1 MRSCRCYLCRRPDLS
16 KYPQICISTVS
27 NWLKNCQIEEQ
38 QSAITNRKNSWKS
51 KKAGKNRGPVH
62 ESRYI
67 RIYCVALGTEKI
79 ITTQFYI
86 LHSSQLFIEF
96 TSEQTVAVMSLIG
109 RRTALSLRRQRRH
122 SRISISTSS
131 ILDSIKQNK
140 PQTSLLDDKVDI
152 AIIGGGIAG
161 TSLAYHLAKQSNK
174 KVSLG

>member
-1 MRSCRCYLCRRPDLS
+1 M
-16 KYPQICISTVS
+16 
-27 NWLKNCQIEEQ
+27 
-38 QSAITNRKNSWKS
+38 
-51 KKAGKNRGPVH
+51 
-62 ESRYI
+62 
-67 RIYCVALGTEKI
+67 GTEKI

-131 ILDSIKQNK
+131 ILDSIKQDK

-174 KVSLG
+174 KVSLSTIEFVICPHLLNLCGLEMK

>member
-1 MRSCRCYLCRRPDLS
+1 M
-16 KYPQICISTVS
+16 
-27 NWLKNCQIEEQ
+27 
-38 QSAITNRKNSWKS
+38 
-51 KKAGKNRGPVH
+51 
-62 ESRYI
+62 
-67 RIYCVALGTEKI
+67 GTEKT

-96 TSEQTVAVMSLIG
+96 TSEQTVAAMSLIG

-131 ILDSIKQNK
+131 ILDSIKQDK

-174 KVSLG
+174 KVSLSTIEFVICAVLKWKNEKCVFLSDQLSYFPVHWPKVGGCSTQIHLHQTKHFDARCAKYFI

>member
-1 MRSCRCYLCRRPDLS
+1 M
-16 KYPQICISTVS
+16 
-27 NWLKNCQIEEQ
+27 
-38 QSAITNRKNSWKS
+38 
-51 KKAGKNRGPVH
+51 
-62 ESRYI
+62 
-67 RIYCVALGTEKI
+67 GTEKI

-86 LHSSQLFIEF
+86 LHSIQLFIEF

-131 ILDSIKQNK
+131 ILDSIKQDK

>member
-1 MRSCRCYLCRRPDLS
+1 M
-16 KYPQICISTVS
+16 
-27 NWLKNCQIEEQ
+27 
-38 QSAITNRKNSWKS
+38 
-51 KKAGKNRGPVH
+51 
-62 ESRYI
+62 
-67 RIYCVALGTEKI
+67 GTEKI

-131 ILDSIKQNK
+131 ILDSIKQDK
-140 PQTSLLDDKVDI
+140 PLLDDKVDI

-174 KVSLG
+174 KVSISTLEFVICQQSSPP